1 MRLLRDCVVCACGV
15 SNTTPT
21 EEAATMEEL
30 MRGTID
36 LAPHL
41 CPGTLWDTSDD
52 DDLDSIDKIDELFD
66 EILDMFYDT
75 TLLPRP
81 CQCSKKIISVMEVED
96 KEEHDNKN
104 NVIVWSQD
112 KDKVCADDFICEVEH
127 EYVHQPA
134 AAVRGADQT
143 LTTKTNGVVLL
154 RETPQPPGC
163 VAQRHCVDEI
173 NTKVDLNTNII
184 YLGGPQ

>member
-1 MRLLRDCVVCACGV
+1 
-15 SNTTPT
+15 
-21 EEAATMEEL
+21 MEEL

-36 LAPHL
+36 LAPQL

-154 RETPQPPGC
+154 RETPQPPG
-163 VAQRHCVDEI
+163 VLPSVTVLTRSIQRWTSTPI
-173 NTKVDLNTNII
+173 
-184 YLGGPQ
+184 